1 MNCTEYQEASS
12 GRCIRHQ
19 RGYYYFMPEPL
30 PPKIDYDMD
39 LANLM
44 AEANRALSELSG
56 TGRNLKNPYM
66 LVSPYIRREAV
77 SSSKIEGT
85 QSSMSDLFIYEASS
99 RKESRFSDTQE
110 VHNYVSTMVE
120 GVKLLQE
127 LPISTRFI
135 CNLHKTL
142 LEGVRGEHGTPGELR
157 QSQNWIGPSGCT
169 LNDATYV
176 PPPLEELGNVLGE
189 WEKYVNSASSEQTL
203 MQAAIMHYQFEAIHP
218 FIDGNGRI
226 GRLLV
231 TLFLMQKGLLSH
243 PLLYLSEFFE
253 KHRQDYYRLLL
264 AVSQKGAWEEWCK
277 FFFRGVVQMSEDALD
292 NSIRLLELYEIY
304 CKMLHDA
311 KRVPE
316 ITHRLVDELFTAP
329 VISISNLSRKWE
341 TGFTSVNAGVVS
353 LEKLGI
359 LKEITGRS
367 RGRMYASPEVMLL
380 LTGESI

>member
-56 TGRNLKNPYM
+56 TGRNLKNPYL

-85 QSSMSDLFIYEASS
+85 QSSMSDLFIYEASA
-99 RKESRFSDTQE
+99 RKVSRFSDTQE
-110 VHNYVSTMVE
+110 VHNYVSTMAE

-157 QSQNWIGPSGCT
+157 QSQNWIGPPGCM
-169 LNDATYV
+169 LNDAAYV

-189 WEKYVNSASSEQTL
+189 WEKYVNSAPNEQML
-203 MQAAIMHYQFEAIHP
+203 LQAALMHYQFEAIHP

-277 FFFRGVVQMSEDALD
+277 FFFRGVIQMSEDALE
-292 NSIRLLELYEIY
+292 NSILLLELHDIY
-304 CKMLHDA
+304 CEKLHDA

-316 ITHRLVDELFTAP
+316 ITHRLLDEIFMSP

-341 TGFTSVNAGVVS
+341 TAYTSVKAGVVA

-359 LKEITGRS
+359 LKEITGRG
-367 RGRMYASPEVMLL
+367 RGRMYASPEVMFF

>member
-1 MNCTEYQEASS
+1 MNCTDYKEAAS

-19 RGYYYFMPEPL
+19 RGYYYFMPDPL
-30 PPKIDYDMD
+30 PPKIDFEMD

-56 TGRNLKNPYM
+56 TGRNLKNPYL
-66 LVSPYIRREAV
+66 LVSPYIMREAV

-85 QSSMSDLFIYEASS
+85 QSSMSDLFIYEASAH
-99 RKESRFSDTQE
+99 KESRSSDTQE
-110 VHNYVSTMVE
+110 VFNYVSTMAE
-120 GVKLLQE
+120 GVNLLKE
-127 LPISTRFI
+127 LPISTRLI
-135 CNLHKTL
+135 CELHGTL
-142 LEGVRGEHGTPGELR
+142 LGGVRGEHGTPGELR
-157 QSQNWIGPSGCT
+157 QSQNWIGPPGCL
-169 LNDATYV
+169 LNEATYV

-189 WEKYVNSASSEQTL
+189 WEKYVNSAPREQTL

-218 FIDGNGRI
+218 FIDGNGRV

-264 AVSQKGAWEEWCK
+264 EVSQKGAWEEWCK
-277 FFFRGVVQMSEDALD
+277 FFFRGVIQMSEHALE
-292 NSIRLLELYEIY
+292 NSIRLLELHDIY
-304 CKMLHDA
+304 CKKLHDA

-316 ITHRLVDELFTAP
+316 ITHRLVDEVFTAP

-341 TGFTSVNAGVVS
+341 IAYTSVKAGVVA

-367 RGRMYASPEVMLL
+367 RSRMYASAEVMLF
-380 LTGESI
+380 LTGETI

>member
-1 MNCTEYQEASS
+1 MNCTDYQEAAS
-12 GRCIRHQ
+12 GRCLRHQ
-19 RGYYYFMPEPL
+19 RGYYYFMPTPL

-56 TGRNLKNPYM
+56 TGRNLKNPYL
-66 LVSPYIRREAV
+66 LVSPYIMREAV

-85 QSSMSDLFIYEASS
+85 QSSMSDLFIYEASAH
-99 RKESRFSDTQE
+99 KESRFSDTRE
-110 VHNYVSTMVE
+110 VFNYVSTMAE
-120 GVKLLQE
+120 GVKLLKE

-135 CNLHKTL
+135 CELHGTL
-142 LEGVRGEHGTPGELR
+142 LKGVRGEHGTPGELR
-157 QSQNWIGPSGCT
+157 QSQNWIGPPGCL
-169 LNDATYV
+169 LNEATYV

-189 WEKYVNSASSEQTL
+189 WEKYVNSAPNEQTV

-264 AVSQKGAWEEWCK
+264 EVSQKGAWEEWCK
-277 FFFRGVVQMSEDALD
+277 FFFRGVIQMSEDALE
-292 NSIRLLELYEIY
+292 NSISLMELHEIF
-304 CKMLHDA
+304 CKMLYDA

-316 ITHRLVDELFTAP
+316 ITHRMVDEIFISP

-341 TGFTSVNAGVVS
+341 VAYTSIKAGVVA

-367 RGRMYASPEVMLL
+367 RGRMYASAEVMLF
-380 LTGESI
+380 LTGETI